1 MLRLALLLPAVVCG
15 LRVPVVKPQTANCA
29 AGKVTELALDRRSLL
44 GAAAASVLAPRAASA
59 AGSAPSKV
67 VVLGGAGYV
76 GSHVAAQLLDAGVG
90 QVVIASRSSPQ
101 AQADRVAANLGWLVG
116 GSKLSKLSFVQVDA
130 ASGNLGPL
138 LAGAGSVVSCVGV
151 LPGSPTQREGNGAVN
166 VRIADAA
173 KAAGVGRFVYVS
185 VDQQLAS
192 SPAKFV
198 LGGYFA
204 GKAEAEAAIAA
215 DFGAEKSLVLRPAI
229 LAGGPPGETRPP
241 GPPGFA
247 AVSVDAV
254 ASAAVA
260 GALGKRSGVLD
271 GAAGINAAA

>member
-1 MLRLALLLPAVVCG
+1 MMRLALLLPAIVYG
-15 LRVPVVKPQTANCA
+15 LRVPVVKPRTANYA

-173 KAAGVGRFVYVS
+173 KAAGIGKFVYLG
-185 VDQQLAS
+185 LAS
-192 SPAKFV
+192 ELANSPIKFV
-198 LGGYFA
+198 FGDYVK
-204 GKAEAEAAIAA
+204 GKAEAEAAVTK
-215 DFGAEKSLVLRPAI
+215 DFGASALIIKPGI
-229 LAGGPPGETRPP
+229 IAGGPPGEIRPP
-241 GPPGFA
+241 GPPGMTP
-247 AVSVDAV
+247 VPVEAV
-254 ASAAVA
+254 ARAAVA
-260 GALGKRSGVLD
+260 GALGKKSGKVD
-271 GAAGINAAA
+271 GNAEIAAAGA

>member
-1 MLRLALLLPAVVCG
+1 MLRLALLLPALAYG
-15 LRVPVVKPQTANCA
+15 LRVPVAT
-29 AGKVTELALDRRSLL
+29 DRRSLVA
-44 GAAAASVLAPRAASA
+44 AAAASVLAPRAASA
-59 AGSAPSKV
+59 AGGAPSKV

-185 VDQQLAS
+185 VDEKLAS